1 MSPGRWVS
9 GVVGDSIPPRTST
22 RRGYTIY
29 HMIKLLDLLESQ
41 GPLGRS
47 LISRWLGIGEGS
59 SRSLV
64 RELRSLGLVDID
76 PVGGSYL
83 TDKGYSVIKMW
94 RENVRRSI
102 CIEERLDPSPWGF
115 LSISCISKPW
125 ASIILSRGILAIRD
139 SIVRAGCLGALI
151 MGIHGFEVYMLD
163 TLGKPDVNISS
174 TQLGRVISRE
184 CGKGGS
190 LAIASSSAGSC
201 IDSERCV
208 WEAIIWFTGF
218 EKILGKSP

>member
-1 MSPGRWVS
+1 MGGGSIAPGA
-9 GVVGDSIPPRTST
+9 PA
-22 RRGYTIY
+22 RRGYSLY
-29 HMIKLLDLLESQ
+29 HMIKLLDLLEAQ

-64 RELRSLGLVDID
+64 RELRSHGLVETD

-94 RENVRRSI
+94 REIVRRSI

-115 LSISCISKPW
+115 LSISCISKQW
-125 ASIILSRGILAIRD
+125 ASILLSRGILAIRD

-151 MGIHGFEVYMLD
+151 MGVHGFEVYMLD
-163 TLGKPDVNISS
+163 TLGKPDVSISN
-174 TQLGRVISRE
+174 TQLGRVIARE
-184 CGKGGS
+184 CGRGES
-190 LAIASSSAGSC
+190 IAIASSSARSC

-208 WEAIIWFTGF
+208 WESIVLFTGF
-218 EKILGKSP
+218 EKILGSSL

>member
-1 MSPGRWVS
+1 MAGGSIAPRVS
-9 GVVGDSIPPRTST
+9 V
-22 RRGYTIY
+22 RRGYTLY
-29 HMIKLLDLLESQ
+29 HMIKLLDLLDAQ

-47 LISRWLGIGEGS
+47 LISRRLGIGEGS

-64 RELRSLGLVDID
+64 RELRSLGLVETD

-94 RENVRRSI
+94 REIVRRSI

-139 SIVRAGCLGALI
+139 SIVRAGCAGALI
-151 MGIHGFEVYMLD
+151 MGIHGFEIYMLD
-163 TLGKPDVNISS
+163 TLGKPDVSISS
-174 TQLGRVISRE
+174 TQLGRVIVRE
-184 CGKGGS
+184 CGGGES
-190 LAIASSSAGSC
+190 LAIASSLAGSC

-208 WEAIIWFTGF
+208 WETIVWFTGF
-218 EKILGKSP
+218 EKILGKST